1 MSMKK
6 AKKEWNDIDDYVW
19 FMEDNRAVR
28 ERIIGI
34 WRGYGTIYYLFG
46 GDTGSIENKKQ
57 VKWTLCF
64 NTKEQLLA
72 SL

>member
-1 MSMKK
+1 M
-6 AKKEWNDIDDYVW
+6 DDRVW
-19 FMEDNRAVR
+19 FMEDNRAVQKK
-28 ERIIGI
+28 IIGM

-46 GDTGSIENKKQ
+46 GDSGSIESKQQ

-64 NTKEQLLA
+64 DTKEQLLA